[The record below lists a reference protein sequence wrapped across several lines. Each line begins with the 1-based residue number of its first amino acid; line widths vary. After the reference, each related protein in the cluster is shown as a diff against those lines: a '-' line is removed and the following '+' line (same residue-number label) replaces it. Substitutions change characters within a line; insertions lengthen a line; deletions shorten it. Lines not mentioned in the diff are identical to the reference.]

1 MDYKKFAIQHV
12 NDDHLPALKMIFKK
26 HYTDSYQTIKLHDF
40 DLENMDILADGLKHI
55 FIPFPKKLSSL
66 EEFKN
71 IFIEMFRS
79 ASEGF
84 DLDIVKDNLINFISK
99 YNTIMMA
106 TIHDDQPVLS
116 SALLIRSHNKHY
128 IYISEIAE
136 HYQALKQNPN
146 KVKIMWIQ
154 SEETATSPI
163 SMIKATFQAT
173 AKFIESNELKTRI
186 LENVMQKI
194 GTHGGI
200 SQIAKMNDFHL
211 VELELGSG
219 RFVQGF
225 GQVYDVNP
233 DFTIRKHLN
242 QMPHHF
248 SNKDQN

>member
-146 KVKIMWIQ
+146 KVKIM
-154 SEETATSPI
+154 
-163 SMIKATFQAT
+163 
-173 AKFIESNELKTRI
+173 
-186 LENVMQKI
+186 
-194 GTHGGI
+194 
-200 SQIAKMNDFHL
+200 
-211 VELELGSG
+211 
-219 RFVQGF
+219 
-225 GQVYDVNP
+225 
-233 DFTIRKHLN
+233 
-242 QMPHHF
+242 
-248 SNKDQN
+248 